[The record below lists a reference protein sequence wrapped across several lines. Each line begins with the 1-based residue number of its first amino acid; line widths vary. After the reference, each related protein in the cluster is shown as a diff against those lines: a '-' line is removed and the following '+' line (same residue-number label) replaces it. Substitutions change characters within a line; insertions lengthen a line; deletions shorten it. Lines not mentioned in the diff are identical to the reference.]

1 MRRQTASPY
10 LLLPLLFCLVLP
22 VAARGS
28 ELEPQSGKAEMTFR
42 LPDLHDQEH
51 SLPDYRGTVVLVNF
65 WASWCPP
72 CVQEMP
78 DLARLQQRLA
88 DRRFQVLALNVGEK
102 KYRVRKFVNLI
113 GFHLPVLLDTT
124 SEIFDT
130 WHVKTL
136 PTTFL
141 IAADGRV
148 RYRALGNPDWNGGP
162 SARYRHRG
170 QLMKIPIRL
179 IAGTSLLSALL
190 LPGLATADEASQRE
204 QVETL
209 FRLTQMEKKIQ
220 ESVDS
225 VVRLELQQ
233 NPQLQNDRKA
243 LEDFLQKYIGWD
255 ALKDDITAT
264 YMRAFSEQ
272 ELKEMNAFYI
282 TPTGQKVITVVPEL
296 VQQRNR
302 LAMERL
308 QQHIGEL
315 RKMIQ
320 QKPAP

>member
-1 MRRQTASPY
+1 
-10 LLLPLLFCLVLP
+10 
-22 VAARGS
+22 
-28 ELEPQSGKAEMTFR
+28 
-42 LPDLHDQEH
+42 
-51 SLPDYRGTVVLVNF
+51 
-65 WASWCPP
+65 
-72 CVQEMP
+72 
-78 DLARLQQRLA
+78 
-88 DRRFQVLALNVGEK
+88 
-102 KYRVRKFVNLI
+102 
-113 GFHLPVLLDTT
+113 
-124 SEIFDT
+124 
-130 WHVKTL
+130 
-136 PTTFL
+136 
-141 IAADGRV
+141 
-148 RYRALGNPDWNGGP
+148 
-162 SARYRHRG
+162 
-170 QLMKIPIRL
+170 MKIPIRL

-225 VVRLELQQ
+225 VVQLELQQ

-315 RKMIQ
+315 RQMIQ